1 MAPITVAI
9 AAQAHR
15 RASCRRL
22 LEREDGIALL
32 GEARPGPESVAA
44 LARLR
49 PRVLLLDFARTRLD
63 TLARLA
69 EIRRRTPRTK
79 VILLTTRQTSDA
91 LILEA
96 LHRGARGYLDAA
108 AAPAFL
114 AKAVRA
120 VHAGEAWVPRRMG
133 PKIHDRVTRLA
144 AAEQK
149 ARRGRAGATRAARS
163 SRQAWRRGA
172 AS

>member
-9 AAQAHR
+9 AAEARR

-22 LEREDGIALL
+22 LERENGITLV
-32 GEARPGPESVAA
+32 GEARPGRESLVA

-49 PRVLLLDFARTRLD
+49 PGVLLLDFARSRLD
-63 TLARLA
+63 TLVRLA

-79 VILLTTRQTSDA
+79 VILLTTRRTSDA

-96 LHRGARGYLDAA
+96 LHRGARGYLDAT
-108 AAPAFL
+108 AAPVLL

-120 VHAGEAWVPRRMG
+120 VHAGQAWVSRRLG
-133 PKIHDRVTRLA
+133 SKIRDRLLHLA
-144 AAEQK
+144 AAERK
-149 ARRGRAGATRAARS
+149 ARRGRIASIRPARS
-163 SRQAWRRGA
+163 SRRAWSHGA